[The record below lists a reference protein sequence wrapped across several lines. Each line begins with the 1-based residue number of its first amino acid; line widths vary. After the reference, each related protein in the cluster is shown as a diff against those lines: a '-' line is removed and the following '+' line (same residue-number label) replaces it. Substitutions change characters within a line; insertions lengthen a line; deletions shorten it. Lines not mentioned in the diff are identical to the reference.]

1 MVSIAHGTMHALA
14 TIAGAAVGIL
24 EQNLSQRV
32 HDGKH
37 VKDDADQL
45 RVRLQRATALPVDGA
60 ARLLDV
66 RDQGSFVFE
75 HLRHA
80 VNIPLAELRDR
91 SGELPA
97 SGSGSITVLCGSEE
111 DVPRVHTLLTPEHGG
126 GWSID
131 DLLVAS
137 ADLWDCARG
146 DDLIET
152 GPARGRFM
160 WKPSPHLPLI
170 VAELERFTAPSAR
183 RCVDLGC
190 GKGRDAIWLA
200 SRGWHVTGVD
210 NQQCFLR
217 ALELFAARQGLSH
230 LISCVQLDVV
240 KQRQQKRVV
249 QEAGDIGAGEESME
263 RLLRKLFAPPLALVN
278 VARFMHRGLLD
289 DCVCFMP
296 RGCVL
301 GVHHFLEGA
310 VSLKSGREIK
320 AHDAN
325 MCSLARG
332 ELSARYADSLPHVL
346 LCDEET
352 LEGRAGVQPQHH
364 HLDQAAVGA
373 GHGPRAATRGVAA
386 RPMCS
391 FAARKPPLLSI
402 AFCSGGGEVRVRAR
416 LHV

>member
-1 MVSIAHGTMHALA
+1 MLARSIARVAAPRMSAAAPVSRILRRGLA
-14 TIAGAAVGIL
+14 DEAPAAAAPAGAMTFSFTVPSESIYDSAPVEMVIL
-24 EQNLSQRV
+24 PGG
-32 HDGKH
+32 DGQFGVMPNH
-37 VKDDADQL
+37 VP
-45 RVRLQRATALPVDGA
+45 T
-60 ARLLDV
+60 
-66 RDQGSFVFE
+66 
-75 HLRHA
+75 
-80 VNIPLAELRDR
+80 I
-91 SGELPA
+91 
-97 SGSGSITVLCGSEE
+97 
-111 DVPRVHTLLTPEHGG
+111 
-126 GWSID
+126 
-131 DLLVAS
+131 
-137 ADLWDCARG
+137 
-146 DDLIET
+146 
-152 GPARGRFM
+152 
-160 WKPSPHLPLI
+160 
-170 VAELERFTAPSAR
+170 AELERFTAPSAR

-352 LEGRAGVQPQHH
+352 LEEGIERIELA
-364 HLDQAAVGA
+364 LRSLND
-373 GHGPRAATRGVAA
+373 T
-386 RPMCS
+386 
-391 FAARKPPLLSI
+391 
-402 AFCSGGGEVRVRAR
+402 GGG
-416 LHV
+416 